1 MAEPESNTTP
11 VAPGLELPESAL
23 SFTFSRSSGP
33 GGQNVNK
40 VNSKATLTVPLDAL
54 REALPPYV
62 LRRLEIVAPRYLTQ
76 DGLQISASESRSQIT
91 NRRICLQRLREVL
104 IEAMRRPKVRKK
116 TKPSARSVQRRLDAK
131 KHRSKLKAARR
142 GPGRD

>member
-11 VAPGLELPESAL
+11 VAPGIDLPEAAL

-54 REALPPYV
+54 REALPPYG

-91 NRRICLQRLREVL
+91 NRRACLQRLREVL
-104 IEAMRRPKVRKK
+104 IEAMRRPKVRRK

-131 KHRSKLKAARR
+131 RHRSRIKARR
-142 GPGRD
+142 SGKDI